1 MLGPVNA
8 SLGGIGYIYPYA
20 GHFGPYNYFEFTG
33 TLGYDFGI
41 AALNVPEE
49 DGLHVCD

>member
-1 MLGPVNA
+1 MQQDDCGAVSQHP
-8 SLGGIGYIYPYA
+8 ID
-20 GHFGPYNYFEFTG
+20 
-33 TLGYDFGI
+33 DFGI